1 MVRKA
6 LNNPVLERH
15 LAGIAP
21 DGVTWF
27 ALGRT
32 SQAFQ
37 MRGILIHGTHAI
49 CQMRANHQLNPIET
63 KILGQ
68 ALLGSGL
75 SAALQKEP
83 GTVMLRIDSTGCAE
97 GMSAEGMKL
106 DNSTIHAR
114 SRIFHDHLPEA
125 VYALDSTDKI
135 FLPGSMT
142 LTRIEKNGRPV
153 SGSVSL
159 KTGNIAKDLAY
170 YYLESEQIRT
180 AVDIGLHFTPEGL
193 AFGAGA
199 LLLQAMPGSDDRFI
213 EQVETMLSGL
223 PPLGLWFSQG
233 GTRDNLLMSIFKE
246 AGFVRTA
253 EGAFAFD
260 CPCSWE
266 KFLEHIISLDTAT
279 VDDIIANGPWPL
291 KTTCHYCSSQYEYSK
306 EAVESARKKIRSRS

>member
-1 MVRKA
+1 MIRKA
-6 LNNPVLERH
+6 LNNPALERH

-27 ALGRT
+27 ALGR
-32 SQAFQ
+32 SNQAYQ

-68 ALLGSGL
+68 ALLGSSL
-75 SAALQKEP
+75 SAALQKES
-83 GTVMLRIDSTGCAE
+83 GAVMLRIDSTGCAE

-106 DNSTIHAR
+106 ENSAIHAR
-114 SRIFHDHLPEA
+114 SRIFHDHLPESA
-125 VYALDSTDKI
+125 YALDSIDKI
-135 FLPGSMT
+135 FLPGCMT
-142 LTRIEKNGRPV
+142 LTRIEKSGRPV

-159 KTGNIAKDLAY
+159 KTGNFAKDLAY
-170 YYLESEQIRT
+170 YFLESEQIRT
-180 AVDIGLHFTPEGL
+180 AIDIGLHFTPEGL

-213 EQVETMLSGL
+213 EHVEALLSGL

-233 GTRDNLLMSIFKE
+233 GTRDSLLQSIFKE
-246 AGFVRTA
+246 AGYVRTA
-253 EGAFAFD
+253 ESEFAFD

-266 KFLEHIISLDTAT
+266 KFLNHIASLDNAAL
-279 VDDIIANGPWPL
+279 DEIIANGPWPL
-291 KTTCHYCSSQYEYSK
+291 ETTCHYCSSRYEYSK
-306 EAVESARKKIRSRS
+306 EAIESARMRILSKS